1 MKEAGETSI
10 WDPTGS
16 WTNLRDDM
24 PRIIEAGEGSEDRTG
39 RNDEEVLEEAEEPSD
54 LRMVGAAG
62 SGRVASMTSCQ
73 PFSVLYT
80 HVRHFNETYLM

>member
-1 MKEAGETSI
+1 
-10 WDPTGS
+10 
-16 WTNLRDDM
+16 M

-80 HVRHFNETYLM
+80 HVRHFNETYLIYWSYPDQMKWERVEEFMSH